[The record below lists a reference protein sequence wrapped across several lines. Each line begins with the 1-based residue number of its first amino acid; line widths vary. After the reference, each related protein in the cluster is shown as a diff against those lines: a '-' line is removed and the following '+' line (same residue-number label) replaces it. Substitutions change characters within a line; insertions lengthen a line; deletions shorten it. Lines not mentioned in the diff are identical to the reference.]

1 MGRLRSSP
9 ENYDA
14 LYLINNF
21 QDIYKIF
28 LAEEI
33 IEQNMVKGL
42 VRLDTNEVAWVGD
55 MVGVGK
61 SERHTTH
68 YPVCEQNTP
77 YFATM
82 NIKIRLTNMR
92 MLATK
97 YQLNPI

>member
-42 VRLDTNEVAWVGD
+42 VRLDTNEVAWVG
-55 MVGVGK
+55 GHGG
-61 SERHTTH
+61 SR
-68 YPVCEQNTP
+68 
-77 YFATM
+77 
-82 NIKIRLTNMR
+82 KI
-92 MLATK
+92 
-97 YQLNPI
+97 